1 MDMREFIS
9 DNKIILMGALIGL
22 LLALIFLTFG
32 FWKTL
37 LVLILVSL
45 GGMVGYF
52 VQESDILK

>member
-1 MDMREFIS
+1 MREFIS

-45 GGMVGYF
+45 GAMVGYF

>member
-45 GGMVGYF
+45 GAMVGYF

>member
-37 LVLILVSL
+37 LVLILVLL